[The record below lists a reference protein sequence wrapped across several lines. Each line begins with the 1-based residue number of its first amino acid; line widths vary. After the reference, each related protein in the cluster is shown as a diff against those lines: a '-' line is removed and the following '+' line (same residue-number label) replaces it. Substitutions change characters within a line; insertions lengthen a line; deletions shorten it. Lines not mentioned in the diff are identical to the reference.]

1 MNKYLEEL
9 KCANTDEIASGLG
22 GNLVRLAQLA
32 GCGVTS
38 QLEREEIAMSLLQK
52 AKELNVDSKN
62 LRFTA
67 SELILRAYK

>member
-1 MNKYLEEL
+1 MNKYFKEL
-9 KCANTDEIASGLG
+9 VDAKNDEIASKLG

-32 GCGVTS
+32 GGGITS
-38 QLEREEIAMSLLQK
+38 QTEREEIAIALLQK